1 MMEKLVARMIKNIH
15 LEIKGI
21 HVRYEDHIS
30 FKDLSFSCGITLNRF
45 ALESCTDAW
54 QTTGNLKDMYAIQ
67 QIFKVS
73 QFFFLNYFLL
83 RFLLLRIIII
93 YN

>member
-1 MMEKLVARMIKNIH
+1 MMEKLIARMIKNIH
-15 LEIKGI
+15 VEIKGI

-45 ALESCTDAW
+45 ALESCTDSW
-54 QTTGNLKDMYAIQ
+54 LTTGNLKDMYAIQ

-73 QFFFLNYFLL
+73 QSLNNYFS
-83 RFLLLRIIII
+83 FS
-93 YN
+93 YNLDHYCFSFI